1 MNIYDYVGMRLT
13 VRRATCVGRHYAKY
27 FLESTGR
34 QMKFTNKRII
44 APGDYITV
52 VGVMDVTTPSGH
64 IVIVEFDDGFGWLLD
79 HELNL
84 SPLVL
89 LARCVEEE

>member
-44 APGDYITV
+44 APGDYVTVAGVVVDAEWSTPIT
-52 VGVMDVTTPSGH
+52 
-64 IVIVEFDDGFGWLLD
+64 IIEFDDGFGWLYE
-79 HELNL
+79 HELELN
-84 SPLVL
+84 PLVI
-89 LARCVEEE
+89 LARCDES